1 MGGRAIIPLIGREAE
16 RLDIK
21 TRNGIISNLSDIN
34 ALIPVR
40 EIKEKKDFGDIDF
53 LFSDDIPRHIV
64 LNRIISI
71 MKDDGFTYNGQVPND
86 NVYSLAFNN
95 YQIDIIFINSIHKD
109 TSYYY
114 FADNDRGNLV
124 GSIYHKLNFNY
135 GHQGLFIKLE
145 NTKILLS
152 LDTEKIL
159 QFLNCDRLFIDKVL
173 KYGFDTFEEMYHDI
187 TQIPYFSSEY
197 FKFENLNNQNRTRNS
212 KRNTFINFIKF
223 LEGKTFNDPISYPE
237 YMKFK
242 ALSFFNKEKEYIE
255 LLKTIEK
262 NKVIRKN
269 IDGNLISQITGLK
282 EKKLGEFVIY
292 FKEKNSDIIEN
303 PGIFTENQI
312 IERIK
317 DDFKFFSKN
326 T

>member
-1 MGGRAIIPLIGREAE
+1 MGGRAIIPLIGKEAE

-21 TRNGIISNLSDIN
+21 TRNRIIFNLSDIN
-34 ALIPVR
+34 ALVPVR

-53 LFSDDIPRHIV
+53 LFSEDIPRHIV

-86 NVYSLAFNN
+86 NVYSLAFTN
-95 YQIDIIFINSIHKD
+95 YQVDIIFINSIYKD

-159 QFLNCDRLFIDKVL
+159 QFLNCNQLFINKVL
-173 KYGFDTFEEMYHDI
+173 RYGFDTFQDMYEEI
-187 TQIPYFSSEY
+187 TKIPYFSSDY
-197 FKFENLNNQNRTRNS
+197 FKFENLNNQNRSRNS
-212 KRNTFINFIKF
+212 KRNTFINFVKF

-242 ALSFFNKEKEYIE
+242 AFSFFNKEKEYIE
-255 LLKTIEK
+255 LLKSIEK

-282 EKKLGEFVIY
+282 EKSLGDFVVY
-292 FKEKNSDIIEN
+292 FKEKNIDIIEN
-303 PGIFTENQI
+303 PEIFNDNQI
-312 IERIK
+312 KERIIN
-317 DDFKFFSKN
+317 DFSIFSIKK
-326 T
+326 

>member
-1 MGGRAIIPLIGREAE
+1 MGGRAIIPLIGKEAE

-21 TRNGIISNLSDIN
+21 TRNRIISNLSDIN
-34 ALIPVR
+34 ALVPVR

-53 LFSDDIPRHIV
+53 LFSEDIPRHIV

-86 NVYSLAFNN
+86 NVYSLAFTN
-95 YQIDIIFINSIHKD
+95 YQVDIIFINSIHRD

-159 QFLNCDRLFIDKVL
+159 QFLNCNQLFINKVL
-173 KYGFDTFEEMYHDI
+173 RYGFDTFQDMYEEI
-187 TQIPYFSSEY
+187 TKIPYFSSDY
-197 FKFENLNNQNRTRNS
+197 FKFENLNNQNRSRNS
-212 KRNTFINFIKF
+212 KRNTFINFVKF

-242 ALSFFNKEKEYIE
+242 AFSFFNKEKEYIE
-255 LLKTIEK
+255 LLKSIEK

-282 EKKLGEFVIY
+282 EKSLGDFVVY
-292 FKEKNSDIIEN
+292 FKEKNVDIIEN
-303 PGIFTENQI
+303 PEIFNDNQI
-312 IERIK
+312 KERIIN
-317 DDFKFFSKN
+317 DFSIFSIKK
-326 T
+326 

>member
-1 MGGRAIIPLIGREAE
+1 MGGRAIIPLIGKEAE

-21 TRNGIISNLSDIN
+21 TRNRIISNLSDIN
-34 ALIPVR
+34 ALVPVR

-53 LFSDDIPRHIV
+53 LFSEDIPRHIV
-64 LNRIISI
+64 LNRITSI

-86 NVYSLAFNN
+86 NVYSLAFTN
-95 YQIDIIFINSIHKD
+95 YQVDIIFINSIYKD

-159 QFLNCDRLFIDKVL
+159 QFLNCDQLFINKVL
-173 KYGFDTFEEMYHDI
+173 RYGFDTFQDMYEEI
-187 TQIPYFSSEY
+187 TKIPYFSSDY
-197 FKFENLNNQNRTRNS
+197 FKFENLNNQNRSRNS
-212 KRNTFINFIKF
+212 KRNTFINFVKF

-255 LLKTIEK
+255 LLKSIEK

-282 EKKLGEFVIY
+282 EKSLGDFVVY
-292 FKEKNSDIIEN
+292 FKEKNVDIIEN
-303 PGIFTENQI
+303 PEIFNDNQI
-312 IERIK
+312 KERIIN
-317 DDFKFFSKN
+317 DFSIFSIKK
-326 T
+326 

>member
-1 MGGRAIIPLIGREAE
+1 MGGRAIIPLIGKEAE
-16 RLDIK
+16 RLDVK
-21 TRNGIISNLSDIN
+21 TRNRIISNLSDIN
-34 ALIPVR
+34 ALVPVR

-53 LFSDDIPRHIV
+53 LFSEDIPRHIV
-64 LNRIISI
+64 LNRITSI

-86 NVYSLAFNN
+86 NVYSLAFTN
-95 YQIDIIFINSIHKD
+95 YQVDIIFINSIYKD

-159 QFLNCDRLFIDKVL
+159 QFLNCNQLFINKVL
-173 KYGFDTFEEMYHDI
+173 RYGFDTFQDMYEEI
-187 TQIPYFSSEY
+187 TKIPYFSSDY
-197 FKFENLNNQNRTRNS
+197 FKFENLNNQNRSRNS

-255 LLKTIEK
+255 LLKSIEK

-282 EKKLGEFVIY
+282 EKSLGDFVVY
-292 FKEKNSDIIEN
+292 FKEKNVDIIEN
-303 PGIFTENQI
+303 PEIFNDNQI
-312 IERIK
+312 KERIIN
-317 DDFKFFSKN
+317 DFSIFSIKK
-326 T
+326 

>member
-1 MGGRAIIPLIGREAE
+1 MGGRAIIPLIGKEAE
-16 RLDIK
+16 RLDVK
-21 TRNGIISNLSDIN
+21 TRNRIISNLSDIN
-34 ALIPVR
+34 ALVPVR

-53 LFSDDIPRHIV
+53 LFSEDIPRHIV
-64 LNRIISI
+64 LNRITSI

-86 NVYSLAFNN
+86 NVYSLAFTN
-95 YQIDIIFINSIHKD
+95 YQVDIIFINSIYKD

-159 QFLNCDRLFIDKVL
+159 QFLNCDQLFINKVL
-173 KYGFDTFEEMYHDI
+173 RYGFDTFQDMYEEI
-187 TQIPYFSSEY
+187 TKIPYFSSDY
-197 FKFENLNNQNRTRNS
+197 FKFENLNNQNRSRNS

-255 LLKTIEK
+255 LLKSIEK

-282 EKKLGEFVIY
+282 EKSLGDFVVY
-292 FKEKNSDIIEN
+292 FKEKNVDIIEN
-303 PGIFTENQI
+303 PEIFNDNQI
-312 IERIK
+312 KERIIN
-317 DDFKFFSKN
+317 DFSIFSIKK
-326 T
+326 

>member
-1 MGGRAIIPLIGREAE
+1 MGGRAIIPLIGKEAE
-16 RLDIK
+16 RLDVK
-21 TRNGIISNLSDIN
+21 TRNRIISNLSDIN
-34 ALIPVR
+34 ALVPVR

-53 LFSDDIPRHIV
+53 LFSEDIPRHIV
-64 LNRIISI
+64 LNRITSI

-86 NVYSLAFNN
+86 NVYSLAFTN
-95 YQIDIIFINSIHKD
+95 YQVDIIFINSIYKD

-159 QFLNCDRLFIDKVL
+159 QFLNCNQLFINKVL
-173 KYGFDTFEEMYHDI
+173 RYGFDTFQDMYEEI
-187 TQIPYFSSEY
+187 TKIPYFSSDY
-197 FKFENLNNQNRTRNS
+197 FKFENLNNQNRSRNS

-242 ALSFFNKEKEYIE
+242 AFSFFNKEKEYIE
-255 LLKTIEK
+255 LLKSIEK

-282 EKKLGEFVIY
+282 EKSLGDFVVY
-292 FKEKNSDIIEN
+292 FKEKNVDIIEN
-303 PGIFTENQI
+303 PEIFNDNQI
-312 IERIK
+312 KERIIN
-317 DDFKFFSKN
+317 DFSIFSIKK
-326 T
+326 